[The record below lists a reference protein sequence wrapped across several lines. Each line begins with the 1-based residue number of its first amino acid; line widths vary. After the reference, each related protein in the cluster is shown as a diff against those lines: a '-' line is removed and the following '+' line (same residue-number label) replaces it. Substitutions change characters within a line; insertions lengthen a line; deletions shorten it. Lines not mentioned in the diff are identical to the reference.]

1 MRFTI
6 DNRGDVHNLDIA
18 AYISDDRS
26 ALGWLLKLDGKHH
39 TLLSIERGDGWQLM
53 IGGGASRYIITLGN
67 GEENL
72 TFKNSLGDESNMVE
86 LCAGGQF
93 GEYPE
98 SLCANY
104 DQAAHVVSL
113 FLNGQERLIE
123 WV

>member
-1 MRFTI
+1 MILTI
-6 DNRGDVHNLDIA
+6 DDRDGIHNMDVEA
-18 AYISDDRS
+18 SISDDRS
-26 ALGWLLKLDGKHH
+26 ALDWLLKLDGKKH

-72 TFKNSLGDESNMVE
+72 TFKNSLGDESSMVE